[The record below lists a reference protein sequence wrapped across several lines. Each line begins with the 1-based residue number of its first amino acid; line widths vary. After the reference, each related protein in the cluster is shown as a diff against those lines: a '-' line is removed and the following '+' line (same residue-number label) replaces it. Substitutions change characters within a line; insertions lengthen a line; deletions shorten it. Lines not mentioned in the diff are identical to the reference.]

1 MNSSNVI
8 ALKLALSEMK
18 SKLLSVALSLEGDKV
33 YTKAT
38 AVDDLLEVIEQVG
51 FIEIQKLK

>member
-1 MNSSNVI
+1 MNNSNVI
-8 ALKLALSEMK
+8 ALQLALSEMK

-38 AVDDLLEVIEQVG
+38 AVDDLLEVIEQAG
-51 FIEIQKLK
+51 FIEAQKLK

>member
-1 MNSSNVI
+1 MNNSNVI
-8 ALKLALSEMK
+8 ALQLALSEMK

-51 FIEIQKLK
+51 FIETQKLK

>member
-1 MNSSNVI
+1 MNNSNVI
-8 ALKLALSEMK
+8 ALQLALSEMK

-38 AVDDLLEVIEQVG
+38 AVEDLLEVIEQVG
-51 FIEIQKLK
+51 FIEVQKLK